1 MHTASK
7 KAYMRLILS
16 IWLRK
21 KSRKK
26 ANCLKYFEQACRA
39 AQWMGAKRVI
49 FHPGAQGK
57 MEREQAVENI
67 LTLFPQI
74 LEKLEAQGLLEGI
87 TLCPETMGK
96 LGQIGD
102 IEEILCICALDERL
116 IPCVD
121 FGHIY
126 ARRLGQF
133 GDKKSFA
140 AILDGIES
148 SLGKERAKQIHVH
161 FSRIEF
167 TKGGEKRHWNYQ
179 DIQYGPN
186 FDPLAALLAQ
196 RDYTAVVICESS
208 GKMAED
214 AATYRDMY
222 LKARRHGNM
231 NQRCKTFMQQFDALG
246 IDAALVSSYENVRY
260 LSGFTNTET
269 LLVLDAKEQWLL
281 TDSRYSEQAE
291 KQCPDFTVIKT
302 GHGVSL
308 ATGT

>member
-1 MHTASK
+1 
-7 KAYMRLILS
+7 
-16 IWLRK
+16 
-21 KSRKK
+21 
-26 ANCLKYFEQACRA
+26 
-39 AQWMGAKRVI
+39 
-49 FHPGAQGK
+49 
-57 MEREQAVENI
+57 MEREQAVKNI

-222 LKARRHGNM
+222 LKAREAWQHESKM
-231 NQRCKTFMQQFDALG
+231 
-246 IDAALVSSYENVRY
+246 
-260 LSGFTNTET
+260 
-269 LLVLDAKEQWLL
+269 
-281 TDSRYSEQAE
+281 
-291 KQCPDFTVIKT
+291 
-302 GHGVSL
+302 
-308 ATGT
+308 

>member
-1 MHTASK
+1 MQMRFGPSGNSESFFAEGHKTTIEQPKWLYENFALDAFEYSFGRGVRITEK
-7 KAYMRLILS
+7 SARQIGEAFEAYGIQ
-16 IWLRK
+16 
-21 KSRKK
+21 KSVHAPYFINLATEEEQKK

-140 AILDGIES
+140 SILDGIES

-222 LKARRHGNM
+222 LKAREAWQHESKM
-231 NQRCKTFMQQFDALG
+231 
-246 IDAALVSSYENVRY
+246 
-260 LSGFTNTET
+260 
-269 LLVLDAKEQWLL
+269 
-281 TDSRYSEQAE
+281 
-291 KQCPDFTVIKT
+291 
-302 GHGVSL
+302 
-308 ATGT
+308 

>member
-1 MHTASK
+1 
-7 KAYMRLILS
+7 
-16 IWLRK
+16 
-21 KSRKK
+21 
-26 ANCLKYFEQACRA
+26 
-39 AQWMGAKRVI
+39 
-49 FHPGAQGK
+49 
-57 MEREQAVENI
+57 
-67 LTLFPQI
+67 
-74 LEKLEAQGLLEGI
+74 
-87 TLCPETMGK
+87 
-96 LGQIGD
+96 
-102 IEEILCICALDERL
+102 
-116 IPCVD
+116 
-121 FGHIY
+121 IY

-222 LKARRHGNM
+222 LKAREAWQHESKM
-231 NQRCKTFMQQFDALG
+231 
-246 IDAALVSSYENVRY
+246 
-260 LSGFTNTET
+260 
-269 LLVLDAKEQWLL
+269 
-281 TDSRYSEQAE
+281 
-291 KQCPDFTVIKT
+291 
-302 GHGVSL
+302 
-308 ATGT
+308 

>member
-1 MHTASK
+1 
-7 KAYMRLILS
+7 
-16 IWLRK
+16 
-21 KSRKK
+21 
-26 ANCLKYFEQACRA
+26 
-39 AQWMGAKRVI
+39 
-49 FHPGAQGK
+49 
-57 MEREQAVENI
+57 
-67 LTLFPQI
+67 
-74 LEKLEAQGLLEGI
+74 
-87 TLCPETMGK
+87 MGK

-102 IEEILCICALDERL
+102 IEEILRICALDERL

-186 FDPLAALLAQ
+186 FDPLAALFAQ
-196 RDYTAVVICESS
+196 REYTAVVICESS

-222 LKARRHGNM
+222 LKAREAWQHESKM
-231 NQRCKTFMQQFDALG
+231 
-246 IDAALVSSYENVRY
+246 
-260 LSGFTNTET
+260 
-269 LLVLDAKEQWLL
+269 
-281 TDSRYSEQAE
+281 
-291 KQCPDFTVIKT
+291 
-302 GHGVSL
+302 
-308 ATGT
+308 